1 MTATKGQ
8 QMMNEKGGN
17 RIVDFVNTGCIIVF
31 IALCLVPLFHI
42 ASVSLSSNKAIM
54 SGEVTLFPIGI
65 DFEAYKRVLQDDAM
79 LRSLIL
85 TVILTVAFTFFCM
98 LMTIAAAFPLT
109 KRGLRGRKVFMFL
122 IVFTMF
128 FSGGT
133 IPEYLLIKDLHLTN
147 NLWSLILP
155 SMINP
160 FFLIILIT
168 FFRSIPQSLSEAA
181 EIDGNSHF
189 GTLFRII
196 LPLSMPALA
205 TLSLFYAVGRW
216 NGFMDALM
224 YISNPQ
230 LYPIQLKLY
239 QIVMNSMMSDTIS
252 REGDPYISVMPESL
266 KAASIMFATVPI
278 LIVYPWLQRYFIS
291 GVMLGSV
298 KE

>member
-1 MTATKGQ
+1 MIATKGQ

-17 RIVDFVNTGCIIVF
+17 RIVDFVNTCCITLFV
-31 IALCLVPLFHI
+31 ALCLAPLFHI
-42 ASVSLSSNKAIM
+42 ASVSLSSNKSIL
-54 SGEVTLFPIGI
+54 SGEVTFIPIGI
-65 DFEAYKRVLQDDAM
+65 NFEAYNKVFQDDAM
-79 LRSLIL
+79 LRSLLLTMIL
-85 TVILTVAFTFFCM
+85 TVTFTILCM
-98 LMTIAAAFPLT
+98 MMTIAAAYPLT
-109 KRGLRGRKVFMFL
+109 RRGLRGRKVFMFL

-147 NLWSLILP
+147 SLWSLILP
-155 SMINP
+155 GLINP

-181 EIDGNSHF
+181 EIDGSSHF

-224 YISNPQ
+224 YISKPQ

-239 QIVMNSMMSDTIS
+239 QFVMNSMMSDTIS
-252 REGDPYISVMPESL
+252 REGDPYIAVMPESL